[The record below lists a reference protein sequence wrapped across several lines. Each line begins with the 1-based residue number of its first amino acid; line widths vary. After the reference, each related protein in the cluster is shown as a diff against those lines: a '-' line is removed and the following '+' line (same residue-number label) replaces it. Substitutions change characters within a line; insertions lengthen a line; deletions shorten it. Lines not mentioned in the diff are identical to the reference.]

1 MAAKKIAVKKGD
13 VSKPVKKRVRKA
25 VVKALTPKSEPMSD
39 NKRKF
44 LGFGNARTE
53 YLGNEKSRYFG
64 NVQKVIGNE

>member
-13 VSKPVKKRVRKA
+13 VSKAVKKRVK
-25 VVKALTPKSEPMSD
+25 KALIPKSEPMSD

-44 LGFGNARTE
+44 LGFGNERTE